1 MLSAY
6 ILAFLICLGVYKVDR
21 SMKKKNMKN
30 KASQCN
36 LVTFILHTT
45 PPNSPLSPMSIDKDT
60 PLKVYQGPSPMSVV
74 NSPLLLDFDET
85 YLDITNKDNSNYE

>member
-21 SMKKKNMKN
+21 SMKKKKMKN

-36 LVTFILHTT
+36 LLTFILHTT
-45 PPNSPLSPMSIDKDT
+45 PPTPGSPMSIDKDT
-60 PLKVYQGPSPMSVV
+60 PLKVYKSPMSIV
-74 NSPLLLDFDET
+74 NSPLLLEFDET